1 MSFSTY
7 LLRRIMLMIPTFFG
21 ITILNFAVIQMAP
34 GGPVENFIAKVK
46 FSGGGGAGDSSSS
59 VGAGGGADRG
69 NQAVTEDVVQEIKK
83 KYGFDKP
90 IYTRYFLWLKNL
102 VTFDFGYSYSYGRE
116 VMGLI
121 ASKFPVSIRFGIASF
136 LITYLVCIP
145 LGVFKALKDGSKFDL
160 LSSVSIFVLYSIPYY
175 MLAILLIHLFAGG
188 KYFDW
193 FPLGGISSVDA
204 DKLSFFARLK
214 DSLWH
219 MVLPLIC
226 FVVNSFATL
235 TILMKNSIIEE
246 VKKDY
251 IRTARAKGVKES
263 VVIFKHAFRN
273 ALVPLATGFGGIITV
288 FFTSN
293 LLIERIFNLDGFGK
307 LFFDSALQRDYPVL
321 MAQVAIGAFLGLFAQ
336 LISDIAYVLVDPRIN
351 FETLS

>member
-1 MSFSTY
+1 MNFSSY
-7 LLRRIMLMIPTFFG
+7 LLKRFLLMIPTFFG
-21 ITILNFAVIQMAP
+21 ITVLNFAIIQLAP
-34 GGPVENFIAKVK
+34 GGPVENFISKVR
-46 FSGGGGAGDSSSS
+46 FSGSGEGGGSGLQQSAS
-59 VGAGGGADRG
+59 GGQN
-69 NQAVTEDVVQEIKK
+69 NQAVTKEVVEEIKK

-90 IYTRYFLWLKNL
+90 IYERYFIWVKNL
-102 VTFDFGYSYSYGRE
+102 ITLDFGYSYSYGKE
-116 VMGLI
+116 VISLI
-121 ASKFPVSIRFGIASF
+121 GSKFPVSIRFGVAGF
-136 LITYLVCIP
+136 LITYLICIP
-145 LGVFKALKDGSKFDL
+145 LGVVKALKDGSKFDF
-160 LSSVSIFVLYSIPYY
+160 LSSLFIFILYSVPYY

-188 KYFDW
+188 QYFSW
-193 FPLGGISSVDA
+193 FPLGGLGSLDA
-204 DKLSFFARLK
+204 EKMPFFQQLK

-251 IRTARAKGVKES
+251 IRTARAKGVSENLI
-263 VVIFKHAFRN
+263 IFKHAFRN
-273 ALVPLATGFGGIITV
+273 ALIPLATGFGGVITV

-293 LLIERIFNLDGFGK
+293 LLVERIFNLDGFGK

-336 LISDIAYVLVDPRIN
+336 LISDVAYVLLDPRIN
-351 FETLS
+351 YETLS